1 MQKKQ
6 MKRGFTLIE
15 LIAVMVI
22 LGILAA
28 VAIPKY
34 TDMTAEAEKGA
45 ANGFLAA
52 GMSQVSMEF
61 AKEAMSA
68 ATDSTKD
75 PANIDMTVVA
85 AAATASYAGGDGYAV
100 SYAGTGSGSGGTV
113 VVTVG
118 YGTGA
123 GAGTITKTWT
133 AP

>member
-52 GMSQVSMEF
+52 GMSQVTMAYS
-61 AKEAMSA
+61 KLAM
-68 ATDSTKD
+68 
-75 PANIDMTVVA
+75 A
-85 AAATASYAGGDGYAV
+85 AAAGGTDPSSISMTDVATAAGDTTNGYTGGDGYTVA
-100 SYAGTGSGSGGTV
+100 YAGDNTAGTV
-113 VVTVG
+113 TVTVTTPG
-118 YGTGA
+118 SETV
-123 GAGTITKTWT
+123 TKTWNK
-133 AP
+133 P